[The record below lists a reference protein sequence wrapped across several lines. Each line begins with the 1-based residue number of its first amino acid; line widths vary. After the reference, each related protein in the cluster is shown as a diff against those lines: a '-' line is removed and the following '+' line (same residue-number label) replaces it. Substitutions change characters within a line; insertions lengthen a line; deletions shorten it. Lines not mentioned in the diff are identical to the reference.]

1 MALIQIGQYA
11 GAAIAVL
18 SLFGLVIKYAIVMP
32 IKTYID
38 HATYQIQPFSNGGF
52 SLADANQSLNRI
64 ESKVCE
70 MDERLIQV
78 ENLVTKPA
86 TRNRKQPN

>member
-1 MALIQIGQYA
+1 MLFTVAQYA
-11 GAAIAVL
+11 AAFVTIATAIGVTIQW
-18 SLFGLVIKYAIVMP
+18 GIIKP

-38 HATYQIQPFSNGGF
+38 HATYQIQPNNNGGL
-52 SLADANQSLNRI
+52 SLADANKTLNRI

-78 ENLVTKPA
+78 ENLVTKPV
-86 TRNRKQPN
+86 TRNKKYQQ

>member
-1 MALIQIGQYA
+1 MLFTVAQYA
-11 GAAIAVL
+11 AAFVTIATAIGVTIQW
-18 SLFGLVIKYAIVMP
+18 GIIKP
-32 IKTYID
+32 IKSYID

>member
-1 MALIQIGQYA
+1 MLFTVAQYA
-11 GAAIAVL
+11 AAFVTIATAIGVTIQWAI
-18 SLFGLVIKYAIVMP
+18 IKP
-32 IKTYID
+32 IKSYID
-38 HATYQIQPFSNGGF
+38 HATYQIQPNNNGGL
-52 SLADANQSLNRI
+52 SLADANKTLNRI